1 MLVWARMSLLVA
13 LLVAALATGCGGETS
28 DDQSAAERAVL
39 QSSDLRRPGSGL
51 DWYPAK
57 RKLPGGYAQPA
68 DDESVIARCVNFDIQ
83 GLVVTGRAHSDWFSS
98 SVGDVTSLAGVYE
111 ASAGR
116 ALEQLAAETTR
127 CMRRERASDAGLVGR
142 ATGRV
147 SVRELPFPRI
157 GKSSRAYE
165 IESDVVEI
173 TSENLVTIHENIVL
187 INKQR
192 SVALLYV
199 VGNLDRPF
207 DRSLTVKLAEAVAS
221 HM

>member
-1 MLVWARMSLLVA
+1 MSLLVA
-13 LLVAALATGCGGETS
+13 LLVPALATACGGGTS
-28 DDQSAAERAVL
+28 GDQSAAERAVL
-39 QSSDLRRPGSGL
+39 QSSDLQGPGAGL
-51 DWYPAK
+51 DWYPGK

-68 DDESVIARCVNFDIQ
+68 DDESVVARCVNFDFR

-111 ASAGR
+111 DPAGR

-147 SVRELPFPRI
+147 SVREIPFPRI

-173 TSENLVTIHENIVL
+173 TSDVVRDSTIHENIVL
-187 INKQR
+187 IHKHR
-192 SVALLYV
+192 SVALLYF